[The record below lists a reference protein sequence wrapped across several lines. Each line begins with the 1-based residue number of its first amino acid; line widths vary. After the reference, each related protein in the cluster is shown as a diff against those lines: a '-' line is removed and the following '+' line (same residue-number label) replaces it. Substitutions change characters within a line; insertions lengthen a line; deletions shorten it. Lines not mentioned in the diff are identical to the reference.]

1 MIWAEKSDVQL
12 TLFDEE
18 HYFVLGGKPNQV
30 IQYDAELVFS
40 DLTEISLEEATS
52 GKYRMFQGMFLG
64 TESQTDDLRSVLLGS
79 FANDLA
85 VFVRSLSFMKLCH
98 LERQRLPLFLD

>member
-1 MIWAEKSDVQL
+1 M

-18 HYFVLGGKPNQV
+18 HYFVLGGKPNEIVQN
-30 IQYDAELVFS
+30 DTKLVFS

-64 TESQTDDLRSVLLGS
+64 TKEQTDDFEQPVGS
-79 FANDLA
+79 FL
-85 VFVRSLSFMKLCH
+85 VCSLIFIEYK
-98 LERQRLPLFLD
+98 